1 MLTSLVLVAALSQS
15 WNMIWLGNMF
25 LLSTD
30 KGTCP
35 TPSLEVRIINNTGVY
50 EGCWLL
56 DTERKA
62 VIVYSTGVF
71 TVIPESSFDAAQEQ
85 KST

>member
-15 WNMIWLGNMF
+15 WNMTWLGNMF

-30 KGTCP
+30 QGTCE
-35 TPSLEVRIINNTGVY
+35 TPALEVRIINNTGVY

-56 DTERKA
+56 DKERKA
-62 VIVYSTGVF
+62 VIIYSTGVF
-71 TVIPESSFDAAQEQ
+71 AVIPEASFAKAEAQ